1 MAAAHQGHRVKK
13 ALPSISILAMN
24 SGHANYLASDDVI
37 NQKKFNV
44 GNAAITLHQNLNYQ
58 AFGIV

>member
-13 ALPSISILAMN
+13 ALHSILAMN

>member
-13 ALPSISILAMN
+13 ALPSILAMN

-37 NQKKFNV
+37 NQKK
-44 GNAAITLHQNLNYQ
+44 IQRW
-58 AFGIV
+58 